1 MRRFL
6 SSLLFATLTALGL
19 SGATS
24 ADELSNRLAEDV
36 AAVLDLQVAKIQA
49 RSAAQAFAELSTP
62 SEAARAPTQTAL
74 TPSAGPAQ
82 ITARPSA
89 GPAQIAAR
97 PSAGPAPIE
106 APDGAVRISRTTGD
120 LATTM
125 ACDFVASR
133 VSGGTCIVR
142 LVRAGGEAARLPR
155 PH

>member
-24 ADELSNRLAEDV
+24 ADELSDRLAEDV
-36 AAVLDLQVAKIQA
+36 AAVLDLQVAEIQA

-62 SEAARAPTQTAL
+62 SEAARASTHTAV
-74 TPSAGPAQ
+74 T
-82 ITARPSA
+82 PSA